1 MSLNLRAI
9 VGDATHRNRAINTLT
24 GLSLIFMRCALV
36 LMGGQNHRAI
46 GAELFVVCGLS
57 AVVFVKGY
65 VRALRMS
72 DGLRFSRIAG
82 GSLVHVAEMTGAAL
96 FFFGFLAGLYIA
108 AIAIVANTCYM
119 ITAAWLLVV
128 AAVDR
133 PSLSRPRERGVRHQ
147 QPVPEVDR
155 LQLGLRQIADDDVA
169 THRWPGPPPAQ
180 RRPRHH
186 RRVGQRQPRTVG
198 PTAGSR

>member
-1 MSLNLRAI
+1 MITVAVTDLYRPEQWTNFFLLVGTGAITLTGLVFVAMSLNLRAI
-9 VGDATHRNRAINTLT
+9 VGDATHRYRAINTLT
-24 GLSLIFMRCALV
+24 GLALIFMRCALV
-36 LMGGQNHRAI
+36 LMGGQNNRAI

-72 DGLRFSRIAG
+72 DGLRFSRIVG

-96 FFFGFLAGLYIA
+96 FFFGSLAGLYIA

-128 AAVDR
+128 AAVD
-133 PSLSRPRERGVRHQ
+133 Q
-147 QPVPEVDR
+147 
-155 LQLGLRQIADDDVA
+155 A
-169 THRWPGPPPAQ
+169 PA
-180 RRPRHH
+180 
-186 RRVGQRQPRTVG
+186 
-198 PTAGSR
+198 